1 MKEKVFDLSS
11 NFNTDKKSIMK
22 NNLISGFGAFLC
34 ISALAY
40 LNSYDESNLWLIP
53 PFGASMVLVMAVNE
67 SPLAHPKNV
76 FFGHIISAFAG
87 VFVYAILGFSYLSVG
102 FAVGLAVFLMMLT
115 KTVHPP
121 AGANPIIAI
130 LGAKGIGFILM
141 PVAAGAAFI
150 VIFAIFYNKLMK
162 RKYFTFNDIR

>member
-1 MKEKVFDLSS
+1 MF
-11 NFNTDKKSIMK
+11 
-22 NNLISGFGAFLC
+22 
-34 ISALAY
+34 
-40 LNSYDESNLWLIP
+40 
-53 PFGASMVLVMAVNE
+53 
-67 SPLAHPKNV
+67 

-102 FAVGLAVFLMMLT
+102 FGVGLAVFLMMVT

-130 LGAKGIGFILM
+130 LAAKGIGFILM

-150 VIFAIFYNKLMK
+150 VIFAIFYNKLMN
-162 RKYFTFNDIR
+162 RQYFTFNDLR

>member
-1 MKEKVFDLSS
+1 
-11 NFNTDKKSIMK
+11 MK
-22 NNLISGFGAFLC
+22 NNIISGFGAFLC

-40 LNSYDESNLWLIP
+40 LNSHDESNLWLIP
-53 PFGASMVLVMAVNE
+53 PFGASMVLVMAAHE

-76 FFGHIISAFAG
+76 FFGHIISAFSG
-87 VFVYAILGFSYLSVG
+87 VFIFAIFGFSYLSVG
-102 FAVGLAVFLMMLT
+102 LGVGLAIFLMMLT

-130 LGAKGIGFILM
+130 LGAKGAAFILI

-150 VIFAIFYNKLMK
+150 VLFAIIYNQLMK
-162 RKYFTFNDIR
+162 RKYFTFNDLRQ

>member
-1 MKEKVFDLSS
+1 
-11 NFNTDKKSIMK
+11 MK
-22 NNLISGFGAFLC
+22 NNIISAFGSFLC
-34 ISALAY
+34 ISVLAY
-40 LNSYDESNLWLIP
+40 INSFDEGNLWLIP

-102 FAVGLAVFLMMLT
+102 FGVGLAVFLMMVT

-130 LGAKGIGFILM
+130 LAAKGIGFILM

-150 VIFAIFYNKLMK
+150 VIFAIFYNKLMN
-162 RKYFTFNDIR
+162 RQYFTFNDLR